1 MNKNVGT
8 IDRVVRVVLGL
19 ALVGGG
25 LYSVSMMGIWAY
37 VLAVVGLVLLGTAVF
52 SFCPIWMV
60 VGVNTCE
67 TKPSQP
73 K

>member
-8 IDRVVRVVLGL
+8 IDRIVRVLLGL
-19 ALVGGG
+19 ALIGGG
-25 LYSVSMMGIWAY
+25 MYSVATLGIWAY

-60 VGVNTCE
+60 LGVNTCE
-67 TKPSQP
+67 TKPGGS